1 MNVDRV
7 FVINLKERVDRREEM
22 IKELERVQIENYE
35 FFDGIRPTIQE
46 LNNWNPFYIKNIP
59 TWFKRL
65 NKDEIKYRI
74 GALGCL
80 LSHLNII
87 RISKERG
94 YKNVMILEDDTK
106 FTFGEKSSFYD
117 KLTELDG
124 EINRFVNIYGILYL
138 TGNHAQNSFKPVSP
152 NIINTRY
159 TFTTGSYIISE
170 KGMEYV
176 LSNINK
182 YDREIDV
189 FYAERLQQKIP
200 CFCIYPHIAGQAESY
215 SDIAQINVN
224 YRL

>member
-1 MNVDRV
+1 MNIDKV
-7 FVINLKERVDRREEM
+7 FIINLKDRQDRREAI
-22 IKELERVQIENYE
+22 IKELESVHIKNYE
-35 FFDGIRPTIQE
+35 FFDAIRPTQHD
-46 LNNWNPFYIKNIP
+46 LNEWNPFYIRNIP

-65 NKDEIKYRI
+65 NKNEAKYRI

-80 LSHLNII
+80 LSHVNII

-106 FTFGEKSSFYD
+106 FTLGEKSSFYD
-117 KLTELDG
+117 KLTELNG
-124 EINRFVNIYGILYL
+124 EINKLVNIYGILYL
-138 TGNHAQNSFKPVSP
+138 AGNHAQNSFKRVSP

-176 LSNINK
+176 LHNINK

-189 FYAERLQQKIP
+189 FYAEQLQQKIP

>member
-1 MNVDRV
+1 MNVDKV
-7 FVINLKERVDRREEM
+7 FVINLKERVDRREAM
-22 IKELERVQIENYE
+22 IKELERVHIENYE
-35 FFDGIRPTIQE
+35 FFDAIRPTIQE

-87 RISKERG
+87 RISKQRG

-106 FTFGEKSSFYD
+106 FTLGEKSSFYD

-200 CFCIYPHIAGQAESY
+200 CF
-215 SDIAQINVN
+215 
-224 YRL
+224 

>member
-1 MNVDRV
+1 MNVDKV
-7 FVINLKERVDRREEM
+7 FVINLKERVDRREAM
-22 IKELERVQIENYE
+22 IKELERVHIENYE
-35 FFDGIRPTIQE
+35 FFDAIRPTIQE

-59 TWFKRL
+59 IWFKRL

-87 RISKERG
+87 RISKQRG

-106 FTFGEKSSFYD
+106 FTLGEKSSFYD
-117 KLTELDG
+117 KLTEFDG

-189 FYAERLQQKIP
+189 FYAEQLQQKIP